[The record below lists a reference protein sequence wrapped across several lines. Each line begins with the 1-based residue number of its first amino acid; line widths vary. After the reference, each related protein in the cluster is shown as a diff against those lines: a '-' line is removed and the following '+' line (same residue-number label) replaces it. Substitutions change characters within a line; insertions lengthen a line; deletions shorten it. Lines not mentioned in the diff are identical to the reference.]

1 MPLSDLLP
9 YVLIVGAIAA
19 FVIGFTIWS
28 KRKPGS
34 RKPEQAIFLS
44 VTLFGAAALCWMSLT
59 LFISQRDT
67 GIPVMGFEIG
77 RLLSVAGASLLFG
90 AAFWASRI
98 KEREEKKRK
107 AQQDGTDNSGAAPRR
122 V

>member
-1 MPLSDLLP
+1 MPLSDLLA
-9 YVLIVGAIAA
+9 YALIVCAIAA
-19 FVIGFTIWS
+19 FVIGFSVWS

-44 VTLFGAAALCWMSLT
+44 VALLGVAALCW
-59 LFISQRDT
+59 ISVDRYFVYRDT
-67 GIPVMGFEIG
+67 GIPVMGFEIKT
-77 RLLSVAGASLLFG
+77 LLSIAGMSLLFG

-98 KEREEKKRK
+98 KEREEKK
-107 AQQDGTDNSGAAPRR
+107 AQQVGTDNSGAAPRR